1 MHPRQPD
8 PDTVLDLVR
17 RTTDAEIDRLL
28 NRYLADAPDGAAAL
42 AHLRRT
48 GNDGVLSPT
57 AWSYLRVDP
66 LLPPD
71 TAPDDDPRRHALNAA
86 TTALTLWAH
95 HQQSQRKRM
104 HRTPR
109 PGRTD
114 TSLDLGGALSRLAHA
129 GDNASLTPRFT
140 QLTRMAPA
148 GLPTTA
154 LRPLVRC
161 LREGGVPLDYAELAV
176 QLTRW
181 RLPGGRRAV
190 QRRWSTSFFETRP
203 APRPD
208 SSTDPETVTAVTIA
222 KDTP

>member
-1 MHPRQPD
+1 MQPLRPD
-8 PDTVLDLVR
+8 PDLDLVR
-17 RTTDAEIDRLL
+17 RTTGTEIDRLL
-28 NRYLADAPDGAAAL
+28 NRYLADAPDGAAL

-57 AWSYLRVDP
+57 AWSYLELDP

-71 TAPDDDPRRHALNAA
+71 TAPADDPRRCALDAA
-86 TTALTLWAH
+86 CTALVLWAH
-95 HQQSQRKRM
+95 HQQSQRERM

-109 PGRTD
+109 PGRTG
-114 TSLDLGGALSRLAHA
+114 TSLDLGGALSRLVHTT
-129 GDNASLTPRFT
+129 GSASITPRFT
-140 QLTRMAPA
+140 QLTRMAPV
-148 GLPTTA
+148 GLPTTV

-181 RLPGGRRAV
+181 RLPGGRREV

-208 SSTDPETVTAVTIA
+208 TTDPDTDAAVIATTA
-222 KDTP
+222 KDIP

>member
-1 MHPRQPD
+1 MEPRQPD
-8 PDTVLDLVR
+8 PDLDLVR
-17 RTTDAEIDRLL
+17 RTTDTEINRLL

-48 GNDGVLSPT
+48 GNDGTLSPT
-57 AWSYLRVDP
+57 AWSYLNLDP

-71 TAPDDDPRRHALNAA
+71 TAPADDPRRHALDAA
-86 TTALTLWAH
+86 CTTLVLWAH
-95 HQQSQRKRM
+95 HQQSRPERM

-114 TSLDLGGALSRLAHA
+114 TSLDLGGALSRLSRTV
-129 GDNASLTPRFT
+129 DNASITPRFT
-140 QLTRMAPA
+140 QLTRMAPT
-148 GLPTTA
+148 GLPTTT
-154 LRPLVRC
+154 LRPLIRC
-161 LREGGVPLDYAELAV
+161 LREGGVPLDYAALAV

-181 RLPGGRRAV
+181 RMPGGRRQV
-190 QRRWSTSFFETRP
+190 QRHWSTTHFETRP

-208 SSTDPETVTAVTIA
+208 TTDTDTTVTTE